1 LLGDLLKTTI
11 VKICEESD
19 IQAVIRALHVQL
31 NYSKQKGTIKVGLQN
46 PQSKELVA
54 IALGSAI

>member
-1 LLGDLLKTTI
+1 M
-11 VKICEESD
+11 KIGEESD

-54 IALGSAI
+54 IALGNAI